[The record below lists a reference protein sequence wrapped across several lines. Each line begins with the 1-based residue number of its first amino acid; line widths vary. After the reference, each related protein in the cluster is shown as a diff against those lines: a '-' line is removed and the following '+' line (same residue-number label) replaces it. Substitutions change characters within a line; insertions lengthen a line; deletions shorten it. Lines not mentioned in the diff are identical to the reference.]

1 MFVIAYLWCVDTTC
15 TTTVL
20 LTSTTWPPTEYC
32 TPFPTL
38 LQYAS
43 AMSLQVSRR
52 TAHRFD
58 GVRVPDVAHLH
69 AGETRVV
76 AQHGPKAHEL
86 DGARACSRGEEGM
99 GAIPRCSVGRSMAH
113 RGLQTYSRL
122 GTRTGSK
129 C

>member
-1 MFVIAYLWCVDTTC
+1 MDTTC
-15 TTTVL
+15 IRL
-20 LTSTTWPPTEYC
+20 LLP
-32 TPFPTL
+32 TPFPAL

-58 GVRVPDVAHLH
+58 GVRVPNVAHLH
-69 AGETRVV
+69 ARETRVA
-76 AQHGPKAHEL
+76 AQHGPQAHEL

-99 GAIPRCSVGRSMAH
+99 GAIPRCSVGRSMAPADY
-113 RGLQTYSRL
+113 RVDSVT
-122 GTRTGSK
+122 SK